1 MGIIRKQIA
10 KASKKFKL
18 VGFADG
24 TLARYATGSRQVGN
38 PAAGTQPTS
47 TEYTCVVM
55 VEKRT
60 QFKSGTLVQEGRSLM
75 TFIGGKV
82 AVAPREGDTVLLRGV
97 TYRVWKMET
106 DPDEAVY
113 ECEVSH

>member
-10 KASKKFKL
+10 RQAKLFKL
-18 VGFADG
+18 VGFANG
-24 TLARYATGSRQVGN
+24 TLTRSTSGSRQVGN
-38 PAAGTQPTS
+38 LAAGTQPTS
-47 TEYTCVVM
+47 QDYTCVVM

-75 TFIGGKV
+75 TFLGGKV
-82 AVAPREGDTVLLRGV
+82 AVAPREGDTVLFRGV